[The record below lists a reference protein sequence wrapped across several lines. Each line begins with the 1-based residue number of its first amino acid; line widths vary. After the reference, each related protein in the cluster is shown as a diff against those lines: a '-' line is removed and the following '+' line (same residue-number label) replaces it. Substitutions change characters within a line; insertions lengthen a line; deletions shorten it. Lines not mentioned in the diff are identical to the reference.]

1 MVDSRQNWLN
11 FAPTEVRLFF
21 TANVHVTWFLS
32 VTFLPLDSGFL
43 MLKKPEKFEAL
54 IEKKSL
60 RRKSNKMLKIVFA
73 FLTIGENNE
82 PPNEPLPPVAYG
94 NQTY

>member
-1 MVDSRQNWLN
+1 
-11 FAPTEVRLFF
+11 
-21 TANVHVTWFLS
+21 
-32 VTFLPLDSGFL
+32 
-43 MLKKPEKFEAL
+43 
-54 IEKKSL
+54 
-60 RRKSNKMLKIVFA
+60 MLKIVFA